1 MDLFYLDSAVPADVM
16 HAASTGLVSGVTT
29 NPTILQSAAPSTPP
43 MSHLLSLFDLFPV
56 GPIFYQVHARDVREA
71 QTQADELIGKL
82 GDEARRLVLKL
93 PAQPVWFSFG
103 AHLSQQG
110 LRVAFTAVYHPG
122 QMLAATQA
130 GASFVIPYVDRA
142 SRLRPNAVDV
152 VTELSAFTTPSSPRI
167 LAASIKSCDQALA
180 AFANGAHAVTTTW
193 AVLESLMSDELTDS
207 AIEQFRTAVP
217 L

>member
-1 MDLFYLDSAVPADVM
+1 MDLFFLDSAEPADVRN
-16 HAASTGLVSGVTT
+16 AAATGLVSGVTT

-56 GPIFYQVHARDVREA
+56 GPIFYQVHARDA
-71 QTQADELIGKL
+71 QAAHTQVDGLTRQL
-82 GDEARRLVLKL
+82 GDEARRLVVKL
-93 PAQPVWFSFG
+93 PAQPEWFSFG

-142 SRLRPNAVDV
+142 SRLRPEAVDV
-152 VTELSAFTTPSSPRI
+152 VTQLSAFTTPSSPRI
-167 LAASIKSCDQALA
+167 LAASIKSSDQALA
-180 AFANGAHAVTTTW
+180 AFTNGAHAITTTW
-193 AVLESLMSDELTDS
+193 AVLESLMSDDLTDS
-207 AIEQFRTAVP
+207 AIDQFRTAVP